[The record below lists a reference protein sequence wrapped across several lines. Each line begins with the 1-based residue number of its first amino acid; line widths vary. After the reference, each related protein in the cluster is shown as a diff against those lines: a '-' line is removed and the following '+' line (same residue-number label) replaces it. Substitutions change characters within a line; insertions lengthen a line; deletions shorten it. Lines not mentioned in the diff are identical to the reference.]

1 MARFY
6 TLRRCPLTAQF
17 WFLGLDA
24 RQGDLTL
31 RGFRKSPSPQGSS
44 LYTLG
49 DLTLHSPGLT
59 LDLPGGALH
68 FNRRTQTFTRCGRT
82 VPPPQGRLHLRA
94 ALADHEAWI
103 AARHGERYRTDLVQV
118 HRPPRPV
125 VGALEPWRAYLRAGG
140 ESLGGGCPALVPVV
154 AGGRVADA
162 SLAGVFRTR
171 LAFSGAG
178 ML

>member
-1 MARFY
+1 MRAHR
-6 TLRRCPLTAQF
+6 A
-17 WFLGLDA
+17 A
-24 RQGDLTL
+24 
-31 RGFRKSPSPQGSS
+31 
-44 LYTLG
+44 
-49 DLTLHSPGLT
+49 
-59 LDLPGGALH
+59 
-68 FNRRTQTFTRCGRT
+68 
-82 VPPPQGRLHLRA
+82 PQGRLHLRA

-125 VGALEPWRAYLRAGG
+125 VGALEPWRAYLRPGG
-140 ESLGGGCPALVPVV
+140 VPGRWVPGPGPGGRR
-154 AGGRVADA
+154 GRVADA

>member
-1 MARFY
+1 MARFH

-24 RQGDLTL
+24 RQGDLAL

-49 DLTLHSPGLT
+49 HLTLHSAGLT
-59 LDLPGGALH
+59 LDLPDGALH
-68 FNRRTQTFTRCGRT
+68 FNRRTQTFTRNGRT
-82 VPPPQGRLHLRA
+82 VPATEGRLHLRA
-94 ALADHEAWI
+94 ALHAHEAWI
-103 AARHGERYRTDLVQV
+103 AARHGPGYREALVRL

-125 VGALEPWRAYLRAGG
+125 VGALEPWRAYLRGG
-140 ESLGGGCPALVPVV
+140 PVDGADLNLALPRPT
-154 AGGRVADA
+154 GGRVAGPA
-162 SLAGVFRTR
+162 AHLPSRSTHP
-171 LAFSGAG
+171 